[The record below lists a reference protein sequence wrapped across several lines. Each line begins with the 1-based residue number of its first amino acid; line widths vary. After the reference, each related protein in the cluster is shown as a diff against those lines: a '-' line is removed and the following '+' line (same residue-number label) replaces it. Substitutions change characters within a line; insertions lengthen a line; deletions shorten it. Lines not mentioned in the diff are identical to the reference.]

1 MGAPTEPTLT
11 RSPKCPI
18 VCIEDARFKS
28 QSDLKSEHYLGD
40 LCKCGFAYSLPRKPL
55 EMEAL
60 DYTFRFGKIKVVDY
74 KIEYEESENL
84 FSELLNFPIARR
96 EPPQ

>member
-1 MGAPTEPTLT
+1 
-11 RSPKCPI
+11 
-18 VCIEDARFKS
+18 
-28 QSDLKSEHYLGD
+28 
-40 LCKCGFAYSLPRKPL
+40 
-55 EMEAL
+55 MEAL